1 MIETILMAAGLGL
14 VAGAVPGP
22 YTAVVASTGLERG
35 FKPAFRLAFVPAFTD
50 LPPMIAMSLILD
62 RVNYDVLTGVG
73 IVGGA
78 LFAYMGIRFIRRQGR
93 DWQDKIEDVK
103 EGRAFW
109 ALASAGILSPAP
121 WIFWLVAGSPLLLR
135 AWNRHWAEGV
145 AFGLVLFALLIGTA
159 TGIAWGASHG
169 HRILNARNRRRILRV
184 TGVFLV
190 AAGGVIVWQSLEGN
204 FQRMIQQQERL
215 RERVEE
221 GVEHRSDPSAS
232 PRESAGERRPLPPGR
247 PPA

>member
-1 MIETILMAAGLGL
+1 MIETLLTAVVLGFL
-14 VAGAVPGP
+14 AGAVPGP

-35 FKPAFRLAFVPAFTD
+35 FKPAFRLAFVPTVTD
-50 LPPMIAMSLILD
+50 LPPMIVMSLILD

-78 LFAYMGIRFIRRQGR
+78 LFAYMGVRFIRRQTR
-93 DWQDKIEDVK
+93 DWEEKIRDIK

-109 ALASAGILSPAP
+109 ALASAGLLSPAP

-145 AFGLVLFALLIGTA
+145 TFGLTLFVMLIATA

-169 HRILNARNRRRILRV
+169 HRVLNPRNRRRVLRV
-184 TGVFLV
+184 TGLFLI

-221 GVEHRSDPSAS
+221 GVNHRTDSA
-232 PRESAGERRPLPPGR
+232 AAHAPGSTITFE
-247 PPA
+247 